1 MRTKIMRQK
10 NLLGQIKK
18 YVELGKVDEE
28 FKSTDFDFLVKS
40 KSFLSKHAV
49 GNGKYNEF
57 FIRVEKGKY
66 KLK

>member
-1 MRTKIMRQK
+1 MRQK
-10 NLLGQIKK
+10 DLLGQIKK
-18 YVELGKVDEE
+18 SVESGKVDKE
-28 FKSTDFDFLVKS
+28 FKATDFDFLKKS

-57 FIRVEKGKY
+57 FIRVSEGKY